1 MPMQQETPYQRLL
14 RRARRLVAAADVRH
28 VRERLRGRTGI
39 EIGGPSSV
47 FRRWNLWPVYHV
59 VGALDNYN
67 FETRTIWSEQGV
79 SFSFKSLGG
88 RQPYRRQLIGEASV
102 MEDMDSAAYQFL
114 LASHVL
120 EHIANPLKALYAW
133 MRVVDP
139 SGTIILVVPHRD
151 GTFDHRRPITSI
163 NHIIADFEKD
173 AIESD
178 ETHLQEILALH
189 DLSHDPGAGTRAAF
203 VARAKDN
210 VHNRSLHHHVFDTEL
225 VVRLVDVAG
234 LNILYV
240 NVELPY
246 HICVVCA
253 PSVRHSPSPRA
264 SAPEANSCFWSST
277 AVWRLRSLFPSDRH
291 PAGDKSSRT
300 LASS

>member
-1 MPMQQETPYQRLL
+1 MRQEMLYQRVL
-14 RRARRLVAAADVRH
+14 RRARRLVAPGDFRN
-28 VRERLRGRTGI
+28 VRERLRAQTGI
-39 EIGGPSSV
+39 EIGGPSSI
-47 FRRWNLWPVYHV
+47 FRRWNLWPVYPV

-67 FETRTIWSEQGV
+67 FATRTIWSQQQRM
-79 SFSFKSLGG
+79 SASFKSFGG
-88 RQPYRRQLIGEASV
+88 GQLYRRQLIGEASV
-102 MEDMDSAAYQFL
+102 MDEIDSAAYQFL

-133 MRVVDP
+133 MRVVEP
-139 SGTIILVVPHRD
+139 NGTIVLVVPHRD
-151 GTFDHRRPITSI
+151 GTFDHKRPVTSI
-163 NHIIADFEKD
+163 DHIVADFEKN

-189 DLSHDPGAGTRAAF
+189 DLSRDPGAGTREAF
-203 VARAKDN
+203 VARAGDN

-225 VVRLVDVAG
+225 VVKLVDVAG

-253 PSVRHSPSPRA
+253 PSVRPSPRPRA
-264 SAPEANSCFWSST
+264 NATEANSCFWSST
-277 AVWRLRSLFPSDRH
+277 AAWRLRSPFPSDRH
-291 PAGDKSSRT
+291 PAARKSSRT